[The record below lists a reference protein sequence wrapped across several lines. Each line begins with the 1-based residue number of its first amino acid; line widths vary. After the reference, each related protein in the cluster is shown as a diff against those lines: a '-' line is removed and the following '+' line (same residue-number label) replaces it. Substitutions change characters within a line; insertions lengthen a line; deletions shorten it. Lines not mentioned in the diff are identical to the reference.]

1 MLNIQMMKNNTQFE
15 NENPNGQAFY
25 FHSAARE
32 TANTWFHNKGS
43 LPWTRHVVIAVI
55 AVQLS

>member
-1 MLNIQMMKNNTQFE
+1 MMKNNTQFE